1 MHPRRAARG
10 DTGGIDE
17 REGVKAIR
25 FAAPI
30 PTYLATLAAGKISRS
45 LYTGALACTRY
56 SDIEQPKLPNERWVR
71 IRTRLGGICG
81 SDLNVVALGAS
92 PSTSPFSSFPFVLG
106 HENVG
111 EVIAIG
117 DGVSKVKIGT
127 RVTANPLLCCE
138 PRGIAPRCA
147 PCESGHHSRCAHFT
161 DGSIAPGMLIGT
173 TRGLGGSWGEEFVAH
188 EDQLVPI
195 PSEMSDESAVLI
207 EPFACSVHAVRA
219 NLPEAGERVLV
230 IGAGSIGLLTIAALR
245 TLAPTARITSLAR
258 YDIQRTHATRLG
270 AAEIIPARG
279 DYTKALADAGGT
291 RLLKPIIGK
300 DVGVGGFD
308 RTFVCIG
315 GARGMDDAMRVTRA
329 GGTIVLLGNSS
340 TMNGLDWTPLWLKE
354 LTVRG
359 SLCYGSPVHASA
371 ERGAFAEAALLIA
384 SGAVSL
390 APLLTH
396 TFALG
401 DYRKALATASNKR
414 GGESIKVA
422 FKF

>member
-1 MHPRRAARG
+1 
-10 DTGGIDE
+10 
-17 REGVKAIR
+17 VKAIR

-30 PTYLATLAAGKISRS
+30 PTYLATLAAGKISRRFH
-45 LYTGALACTRY
+45 TGALACTRY
-56 SDIEQPKLPNERWVR
+56 TDLEQPVLPTERWVR

-81 SDLNVVALGAS
+81 SDLNVISLGAS

-111 EVIAIG
+111 DVIAIG
-117 DGVSKVKIGT
+117 SGVTTVGVGA

-138 PRGIAPRCA
+138 PRGIAMRCGA
-147 PCESGHHSRCAHFT
+147 CESGHHSRCAHFT
-161 DGSIAPGMLIGT
+161 DGDIAPGMLIGT

-188 EDQLVPI
+188 EDQLVRVP
-195 PSEMSDESAVLI
+195 ETMSDEAAVLT

-219 NLPEAGERVLV
+219 NLPDAGERVLV
-230 IGAGSIGLLTIAALR
+230 IGAGSIGLLTIAALHA
-245 TLAPTARITSLAR
+245 LAPGARVTALAR
-258 YDIQRTHATRLG
+258 YDIQRAHASRLG
-270 AAEIIPARG
+270 AANVVPARG
-279 DYTKALADAGGT
+279 DYTTALADAGGA

-300 DVGVGGFD
+300 PVGVGGFD

-315 GARGMDDAMRVTRA
+315 GTRGMDDAMRVTRA
-329 GGTIVLLGNSS
+329 GGTIVLLGNSG

-371 ERGAFAEAALLIA
+371 GKGAFAEAAALIA
-384 SGAVSL
+384 SGA
-390 APLLTH
+390 APVAELLTH

-401 DYRKALATASNKR
+401 EYRKALATASNKA

-422 FKF
+422 FRF

>member
-1 MHPRRAARG
+1 M
-10 DTGGIDE
+10 
-17 REGVKAIR
+17 KAIS

-30 PTYLATLAAGKISRS
+30 PTYLATLAAGKISRRFH
-45 LYTGALACTRY
+45 TGALACTRY
-56 SDIEQPKLPNERWVR
+56 ADVDQPALPTEKWVR
-71 IRTRLGGICG
+71 IRTRMGGICG
-81 SDLNVVALGAS
+81 SDLNVISLGAS

-111 EVIAIG
+111 DVIAIG
-117 DGVSKVKIGT
+117 NGVSRTEVGA

-138 PRGIAPRCA
+138 PRGIAARCE

-161 DGSIAPGMLIGT
+161 DGEIAPGMLIGT

-188 EDQLVPI
+188 EDQLVRVP
-195 PSEMSDESAVLI
+195 EGVSDEAAVLI

-219 NLPEAGERVLV
+219 NLPAAGERVLV
-230 IGAGSIGLLTIAALR
+230 IGAGSIGLLTIAAIR
-245 TLAPTARITSLAR
+245 TLAPGAHITALAR
-258 YDIQRTHATRLG
+258 YEIQRAHAARLG
-270 AAEIIPARG
+270 ATQVVGARG
-279 DYTKALADAGGT
+279 DYTKALADAGDT

-300 DVGVGGFD
+300 PVGVGGFD

-315 GARGMDDAMRVTRA
+315 GSRGMDDAMRVTRA

-359 SLCYGSPVHASA
+359 SLCYGSPMHASA
-371 ERGAFAEAALLIA
+371 GKGAFAEAAALIA
-384 SGAVSL
+384 SSA
-390 APLLTH
+390 APIAELLTH

-401 DYRKALATASNKR
+401 EYRKALEVASNKA

-422 FKF
+422 FRF

>member
-1 MHPRRAARG
+1 
-10 DTGGIDE
+10 
-17 REGVKAIR
+17 VKAIR

-30 PTYLATLAAGKISRS
+30 PTYLATLAAGKISRRFH
-45 LYTGALACTRY
+45 TGALACTRY
-56 SDIEQPKLPNERWVR
+56 TDLEQPVLPTERWVR

-81 SDLNVVALGAS
+81 SDLNVISLGAS

-111 EVIAIG
+111 DVIAIG
-117 DGVSKVKIGT
+117 SGVTTVGVGA

-138 PRGIAPRCA
+138 PRGIAMRCGA
-147 PCESGHHSRCAHFT
+147 CESGHHSRCAHFT
-161 DGSIAPGMLIGT
+161 DGDIAPGMLIGT

-188 EDQLVPI
+188 EDQLVRVP
-195 PSEMSDESAVLI
+195 ETMSDEAAVLI

-219 NLPEAGERVLV
+219 NLPDAGERVLV
-230 IGAGSIGLLTIAALR
+230 IGAGSIGLLTIAALHA
-245 TLAPTARITSLAR
+245 LAPGARVTALAR
-258 YDIQRTHATRLG
+258 YDIQRAHASRLG
-270 AAEIIPARG
+270 AANVVPARG
-279 DYTKALADAGGT
+279 DYTTALADAGGA

-300 DVGVGGFD
+300 PVGVGGFD

-315 GARGMDDAMRVTRA
+315 GTRGMDDAMRVTRA
-329 GGTIVLLGNSS
+329 GGTIVLLGNSG

-371 ERGAFAEAALLIA
+371 GKGAFAEAASLIA
-384 SGAVSL
+384 SGA
-390 APLLTH
+390 APIAELLTH

-401 DYRKALATASNKR
+401 EYRKALATASNKA

-422 FKF
+422 FRF

>member
-1 MHPRRAARG
+1 
-10 DTGGIDE
+10 
-17 REGVKAIR
+17 VKAIR

-30 PTYLATLAAGKISRS
+30 PTYLATLAAGKISRRFH
-45 LYTGALACTRY
+45 TGALACTRY
-56 SDIEQPKLPNERWVR
+56 TDLEQPALPTERWVR

-81 SDLNVVALGAS
+81 SDLNVISLGAS

-111 EVIAIG
+111 DVIAIG
-117 DGVSKVKIGT
+117 SGVTTVGVGA

-138 PRGIAPRCA
+138 PRGIAMRCGA
-147 PCESGHHSRCAHFT
+147 CESGHHSRCAHFT
-161 DGSIAPGMLIGT
+161 DGDIAPGMLIGT

-188 EDQLVPI
+188 EDQLVRVP
-195 PSEMSDESAVLI
+195 ETMSDEAAVLI

-219 NLPEAGERVLV
+219 NLPDAGERVLV
-230 IGAGSIGLLTIAALR
+230 IGAGSIGLLTIAALHA
-245 TLAPTARITSLAR
+245 LAPGARVTALAR
-258 YDIQRTHATRLG
+258 YDIQRAHASRLG
-270 AAEIIPARG
+270 AANVVPARG
-279 DYTKALADAGGT
+279 DYTTALADAGGA

-300 DVGVGGFD
+300 PVGVGGFD

-315 GARGMDDAMRVTRA
+315 GTRGMDDAMRVTRA
-329 GGTIVLLGNSS
+329 GGTIVLLGNSG

-371 ERGAFAEAALLIA
+371 GKGAFAEAASLIA
-384 SGAVSL
+384 SGA
-390 APLLTH
+390 APIAELLTH

-401 DYRKALATASNKR
+401 EYRKALATASNKA

-422 FKF
+422 FRF

>member
-1 MHPRRAARG
+1 
-10 DTGGIDE
+10 
-17 REGVKAIR
+17 VKAIR

-30 PTYLATLAAGKISRS
+30 PTYLATLAAGRISPRFH
-45 LYTGALACTRY
+45 TGRLACTRY
-56 SDIEQPKLPNERWVR
+56 MDVERPALPTDKWVR

-81 SDLNVVALGAS
+81 SDLSVISLHVS
-92 PSTSPFSSFPFVLG
+92 PSTSPFSTFPFVLG

-111 EVIAIG
+111 EVAEIG
-117 DGVSKVKIGT
+117 AGVTKVRVGA

-138 PRGIAPRCA
+138 PRGISARCA
-147 PCESGHHSRCAHFT
+147 ACESGHHSRCAHFA
-161 DGSIAPGMLIGT
+161 DGGTIAPGMFIGI

-195 PSEMSDESAVLI
+195 PDGMSDASAVLI

-230 IGAGSIGLLTIAALR
+230 IGAGSIGLLTIAAIHA
-245 TLAPTARITSLAR
+245 LAPGAHVTALAR
-258 YDIQRTHATRLG
+258 YDAQRAHATRLG
-270 AAEIIPARG
+270 AAQVVPARG
-279 DYTKALADAGGT
+279 DYTRALADAGGT

-300 DVGVGGFD
+300 PVGVGGFD
-308 RTFVCIG
+308 RAFVCIG
-315 GARGMDDAMRVTRA
+315 GAHGMDDAMRVTRA

-371 ERGAFAEAALLIA
+371 GQGAFAEAASLIA
-384 SGAVSL
+384 SGA
-390 APLLTH
+390 APIAELLTH

-401 DYRKALATASNKR
+401 DYRKALETALNKA

-422 FKF
+422 FRF